1 MSGQISTPGQRNLR
15 PMCRFCRSERLTRN
29 GRTFERSGLAAVS
42 VVCGDCRREWVS
54 TAQAVVAA
62 LAPEALKVGA

>member
-1 MSGQISTPGQRNLR
+1 MSGRIALPGSRNLR
-15 PMCRFCRSERLTRN
+15 PMCRFCRSERVSRN

-42 VVCGDCRREWVS
+42 VSCESCRREWVS

>member
-15 PMCRFCRSERLTRN
+15 PTCRFCRSEHVVRNVDTR
-29 GRTFERSGLAAVS
+29 ERSGLAAVS
-42 VVCGDCRREWVS
+42 VVCGDCRRERVS

-62 LAPEALKVGA
+62 LASEALKVGA